1 METQIEKIDSANSV
15 VEFTLQNED
24 IVKASDKIA
33 KEMAKNIDLQG
44 FRKGKV
50 PVKVV
55 KQRFAKD
62 IKDNAYSDLLRE
74 AIDTALKDLELDKD
88 RLTKD
93 PQVVK
98 FEELDNGNVNVKVQ
112 VSSKPIVDLGDYRA
126 YVPEVDTI
134 IVSDDEVKEKIT
146 NIAETF
152 KPLVSV
158 LEDKEVENGDI
169 AVIDFEGF
177 VDGEAFDGGKGENY
191 ELEIG
196 SNSFIPGFEEQII
209 GMKKG
214 DSKDISVKF
223 PDNYQSSELA
233 GKDSVFKITLHD
245 IKQKGELV
253 LDDELAK
260 KILGNEKDNNF
271 DKLFQ
276 IIKDTIVDEKKNK
289 YYQGELRTNFI
300 EKLLENITIDIPN
313 DILEEEIN
321 NALNVKASAMSKE
334 EVEELKND
342 KEKLEQL
349 ATELKP
355 EATKSVQVTFLIDAL
370 AKDNNIDV
378 TDTEISQVIYNEALQ
393 AGQSPMDTLK
403 FYQENGYT
411 ATIKMSMIES
421 KVLTKLFDE
430 KVGQ

>member
-1 METQIEKIDSANSV
+1 MEFQIEKIDSANSV

-24 IVKASDKIA
+24 VIKVSDKIA
-33 KEMAKNIDLQG
+33 RDMAKNIDLQG

-50 PVKVV
+50 PVKIV
-55 KQRFAKD
+55 KQRFEKD
-62 IKDNAYSDLLRE
+62 IKDNAYSDLFRE
-74 AIDTALKDLELDKD
+74 TVDSALKDLELDKD
-88 RLTKD
+88 KLIGD
-93 PQVVK
+93 PQVVR
-98 FEELDNGNVNVKVQ
+98 FEELDNGNVDVEVQ
-112 VSSKPIVDLGDYRA
+112 ISSKPVIDLGDYRA
-126 YVPEVDTI
+126 YIPEVDIITI
-134 IVSDDEVKEKIT
+134 SDDEVKAKIT
-146 NIAETF
+146 SIAEPF
-152 KPLVSV
+152 KPLISVS
-158 LEDKEVENGDI
+158 EDKEVENGDI

-177 VDGEAFDGGKGENY
+177 IDGEAFEGGQGENY

-214 DSKDISVKF
+214 DTKDISVKF
-223 PDNYQSSELA
+223 PDDYQSSELA
-233 GKDSVFKITLHD
+233 GKDSIFKITLHD

-260 KILGNEKDNNF
+260 KILGDREDSNFDELFKLIKDNLINEK
-271 DKLFQ
+271 KG
-276 IIKDTIVDEKKNK
+276 K
-289 YYQGELRTNFI
+289 YYQDNLRTTFV
-300 EKLLENITIDIPN
+300 EKLLENITVDIPN
-313 DILEEEIN
+313 NILEEEIN
-321 NALNVKASAMSKE
+321 NALNVKAGVMSKDE
-334 EVEELKND
+334 LEDLKND

-355 EATKSVQVTFLIDAL
+355 EAMKSVQVTFLIDAL
-370 AKDNNIDV
+370 AKDNDIDV
-378 TDTEISQVIYNEALQ
+378 TDAEISQVIYDEALQ
-393 AGQSPMDTLK
+393 AGQNPMDVLK